1 MFHRFEWMMAARYL
15 RARRTEG
22 FISVIAVFSFCG
34 IALGVATLI
43 IVMSVMNGFRAELL
57 GRILGING
65 HFVVR
70 AFEGNLVP
78 HAEVN
83 ERVRKLPGVVASGPV
98 IEGQVMAMANNRAR
112 GALIRGTRPEDLRRR
127 PLVSQ
132 KIVAG
137 SLADFEGKNAILV
150 GARLASGLGVGV
162 GDRLTLV
169 APQNTSTPFGS
180 VPRHKAYRIVA
191 TFQVGMYEYD
201 SSYVFMPLKAAQI
214 FFRTADQVSGVEIMV
229 DDPDDVARHR
239 RALVRA
245 VGDLGR
251 VVTWRQVNQHFF
263 NALQVERNVMFM
275 ILTLIILIA
284 AFNIIS
290 SLIMLVKD
298 KAKQIAILRTMGAT
312 RGAVMRIFLLAGAS
326 IGVAGTIA
334 GLILGVVFCLNIETI
349 RRLLERLTDTNLFA
363 AEIYFLSRLP
373 AKIDA
378 NEVVAIV
385 AMALVLSFLATL
397 YPSWRAASLDPVDA
411 LRYE

>member
-1 MFHRFEWMMAARYL
+1 MFQRFEWMMAARYL

-65 HFVVR
+65 HFVIR

-78 HAEVN
+78 HVEVN

-127 PLVSQ
+127 PLVSH

-137 SLADFEGKNAILV
+137 SLRDFEGKNAILV

-191 TFQVGMYEYD
+191 TFQGGMYEYD

-349 RRLLERLTDTNLFA
+349 RRLLERLTDTDLFA

>member
-1 MFHRFEWMMAARYL
+1 
-15 RARRTEG
+15 
-22 FISVIAVFSFCG
+22 
-34 IALGVATLI
+34 
-43 IVMSVMNGFRAELL
+43 
-57 GRILGING
+57 
-65 HFVVR
+65 
-70 AFEGNLVP
+70 
-78 HAEVN
+78 
-83 ERVRKLPGVVASGPV
+83 
-98 IEGQVMAMANNRAR
+98 MANNRAR

-127 PLVSQ
+127 PLVSR

-137 SLADFEGKNAILV
+137 SLRDFEGKNAILV

-229 DDPDDVARHR
+229 DNPDDVARHR

-349 RRLLERLTDTNLFA
+349 RRLLERLTDTDLFA

>member
-65 HFVVR
+65 HFVIR

-78 HAEVN
+78 HAEVL

-127 PLVSQ
+127 PLVSH

-137 SLADFEGKNAILV
+137 SLRDFVGKNAILV

-349 RRLLERLTDTNLFA
+349 RRLLERLTDTDLFA